1 MPVKFHA
8 LQNHQESSQ
17 NTATSSIIPAIDT
30 KHLYRIMGFS
40 ETLKNQ
46 AATWF
51 DSDNIGYQIGSDEQ
65 GCYFEFDSEEIWKQA
80 MGKVIILIAV
90 NDIE

>member
-30 KHLYRIMGFS
+30 KVS